1 MSTTIIVNQIVVFE
15 KIKNIATTT
24 CRSKW
29 IVATVITLDP
39 YDKLLNQLN
48 QGLNVTGKSLNN
60 IMSQEANHAIRNG
73 SLLLQFGRM
82 LTMHDTISRDVKQLK
97 NSYQFIRQEFQEL
110 RSISNNES
118 LVREKRALLPIVG
131 KALSFLFGTVDED
144 DFTVIRNNIQTL
156 AKYQIKKNI

>member
-29 IVATVITLDP
+29 IEATVITLDP
-39 YDKLLNQLN
+39 YDKLLHQLN
-48 QGLNVTGKSLNN
+48 QGLNVIGKSLTN

-97 NSYQFIRQEFQEL
+97 KV
-110 RSISNNES
+110 ISLFDKSFKNF
-118 LVREKRALLPIVG
+118 ALYPIMKVWYG
-131 KALSFLFGTVDED
+131 KKPIIT
-144 DFTVIRNNIQTL
+144 
-156 AKYQIKKNI
+156 

>member
-1 MSTTIIVNQIVVFE
+1 MSTTIIVNKNVVFE
-15 KIKNIATTT
+15 KIKNIATT
-24 CRSKW
+24 RSKW

-39 YDKLLNQLN
+39 YDKWLIQLN
-48 QGLNVTGKSLNN
+48 QGLNVIGKSLNN

-73 SLLLQFGRM
+73 SLLAQFGRM

-110 RSISNNES
+110 RSISNNER

-131 KALSFLFGTVDED
+131 KALSFLFGTGDED
-144 DFTVIRNNIQTL
+144 NLTVIRNNIQTL
-156 AKYQIKKNI
+156 AKYQIKKNIS

>member
-1 MSTTIIVNQIVVFE
+1 MSTTIIVNQNVVFE
-15 KIKNIATTT
+15 KIETIATT
-24 CRSKW
+24 RSKW

-48 QGLNVTGKSLNN
+48 QGLNVIGKSLNN

-131 KALSFLFGTVDED
+131 KALFLFGTLDED
-144 DFTVIRNNIQTL
+144 DLTVIRNNIQTL

>member
-1 MSTTIIVNQIVVFE
+1 MVVKTHNFFKNVISIMSTTIIVNQNVVFE
-15 KIKNIATTT
+15 KIETIATTT

-48 QGLNVTGKSLNN
+48 QGLNVIGKSLNK
-60 IMSQEANHAIRNG
+60 ILSQEASHAIRNG
-73 SLLLQFGRM
+73 SLLVQFGRM
-82 LTMHDTISRDVKQLK
+82 LNMHDTISRDVKQLK
-97 NSYQFIRQEFQEL
+97 NSYQFVRQEFQEL

-131 KALSFLFGTVDED
+131 
-144 DFTVIRNNIQTL
+144 
-156 AKYQIKKNI
+156 

>member
-29 IVATVITLDP
+29 IEATVITSDP

-48 QGLNVTGKSLNN
+48 QGLNVIGKSLNN

-73 SLLLQFGRM
+73 SLLVQFGRM
-82 LTMHDTISRDVKQLK
+82 LTMHDNLSRDVIQLK
-97 NSYQFIRQEFQEL
+97 IVISLFDKSFKNFALNSIMKVL
-110 RSISNNES
+110 
-118 LVREKRALLPIVG
+118 
-131 KALSFLFGTVDED
+131 
-144 DFTVIRNNIQTL
+144 
-156 AKYQIKKNI
+156 

>member
-1 MSTTIIVNQIVVFE
+1 MSTTIIVNQNVVFE
-15 KIKNIATTT
+15 KIETIATT
-24 CRSKW
+24 RSKW

-48 QGLNVTGKSLNN
+48 QGLNVIGKSLNN

-73 SLLLQFGRM
+73 SLLAQFGRM

-118 LVREKRALLPIVG
+118 LVTEKRALLPIVG
-131 KALSFLFGTVDED
+131 KALSFLFGTGDED
-144 DFTVIRNNIQTL
+144 DLTVIRNNIQTL
-156 AKYQIKKNI
+156 AKYQIKKNIS

>member
-29 IVATVITLDP
+29 IEATVITLDP
-39 YDKLLNQLN
+39 YDKLLHQLN
-48 QGLNVTGKSLNN
+48 QGLNVIGKSLTN

-73 SLLLQFGRM
+73 SLLVQFGRM

-97 NSYQFIRQEFQEL
+97 IV
-110 RSISNNES
+110 ISLFDKSFKNF
-118 LVREKRALLPIVG
+118 ALYPIMKVWYG
-131 KALSFLFGTVDED
+131 KKTII
-144 DFTVIRNNIQTL
+144 T
-156 AKYQIKKNI
+156 

>member
-60 IMSQEANHAIRNG
+60 IMSQEANHAIRFMDHCYCSSG
-73 SLLLQFGRM
+73 
-82 LTMHDTISRDVKQLK
+82 
-97 NSYQFIRQEFQEL
+97 EC
-110 RSISNNES
+110 
-118 LVREKRALLPIVG
+118 
-131 KALSFLFGTVDED
+131 
-144 DFTVIRNNIQTL
+144 
-156 AKYQIKKNI
+156 

>member
-29 IVATVITLDP
+29 IVETVITLDP

-48 QGLNVTGKSLNN
+48 QGLNVIGKSLNN

-73 SLLLQFGRM
+73 SLLVQFGRM
-82 LTMHDTISRDVKQLK
+82 LTMQDTISRDVKQLK
-97 NSYQFIRQEFQEL
+97 NSYQFVRQEFQEL

-118 LVREKRALLPIVG
+118 LVSE
-131 KALSFLFGTVDED
+131 
-144 DFTVIRNNIQTL
+144 
-156 AKYQIKKNI
+156 IKVLKN

>member
-1 MSTTIIVNQIVVFE
+1 MSTTIIVNQNVVFE
-15 KIKNIATTT
+15 KIETIATT
-24 CRSKW
+24 RSKW

-48 QGLNVTGKSLNN
+48 QGLNVIGKSLNN

-118 LVREKRALLPIVG
+118 LVSITYSRQ
-131 KALSFLFGTVDED
+131 SFIIF
-144 DFTVIRNNIQTL
+144 IWYRR
-156 AKYQIKKNI
+156 

>member
-29 IVATVITLDP
+29 IEATVITLDP
-39 YDKLLNQLN
+39 YDKLLHQLN
-48 QGLNVTGKSLNN
+48 QGLNVIGKSLTN

-73 SLLLQFGRM
+73 SLLVQFGRM

-97 NSYQFIRQEFQEL
+97 IV
-110 RSISNNES
+110 ISLFDKSFKNF
-118 LVREKRALLPIVG
+118 ALYPIMKVWYG
-131 KALSFLFGTVDED
+131 KKPIIT
-144 DFTVIRNNIQTL
+144 
-156 AKYQIKKNI
+156 

>member
-29 IVATVITLDP
+29 IEATVITLDP
-39 YDKLLNQLN
+39 YDKLLHQLN
-48 QGLNVTGKSLNN
+48 QGLNVIGKSLTN

-73 SLLLQFGRM
+73 SLLVQFGRM

-97 NSYQFIRQEFQEL
+97 KV
-110 RSISNNES
+110 ISLFDKSFKNF
-118 LVREKRALLPIVG
+118 ALYPIMKVWYG
-131 KALSFLFGTVDED
+131 KKPIIT
-144 DFTVIRNNIQTL
+144 
-156 AKYQIKKNI
+156 

>member
-48 QGLNVTGKSLNN
+48 QGLNVIGKSLNN

-73 SLLLQFGRM
+73 SLLLQYGRM

-97 NSYQFIRQEFQEL
+97 IV
-110 RSISNNES
+110 ISLFDKSFKNF
-118 LVREKRALLPIVG
+118 ALYPIMKVWYG
-131 KALSFLFGTVDED
+131 KKPIIT
-144 DFTVIRNNIQTL
+144 
-156 AKYQIKKNI
+156 

>member
-1 MSTTIIVNQIVVFE
+1 
-15 KIKNIATTT
+15 
-24 CRSKW
+24 
-29 IVATVITLDP
+29 
-39 YDKLLNQLN
+39 
-48 QGLNVTGKSLNN
+48 
-60 IMSQEANHAIRNG
+60 
-73 SLLLQFGRM
+73 M

-110 RSISNNES
+110 RSISSNES
-118 LVREKRALLPIVG
+118 LVREKRALLPIEG